1 MSKALVI
8 GSGLAGLVA
17 ALRLDEAGHDVTV
30 LTMGMGGLQLSQGT
44 VDILGYSPER
54 VANPIAAL
62 GDVDES
68 HPYRK
73 LGEQTVRESVTWLK
87 TLLGED
93 YLVGDIEANVVLPSV
108 VGALRPTALY
118 QPQMAAGVLKADT
131 DYTIVGI
138 KQYKDFYPELIAGNL
153 ARQELPGG
161 GKVTARAAWI
171 DFEVRSGEADA
182 SALTLARALD
192 RDEMIGKFA
201 WALSKVPGEGPI
213 GVPAILGYRRLDVA
227 KEVSRRLGREVFE
240 IPGLPPS
247 IPGMRLN
254 EALRRILLDRRIRLI
269 QGAQAIGFTTSGG
282 KIASVRTHAA
292 GRDVDYAADV
302 IVYAA
307 GGFESGALE
316 MTSYGEIR
324 ETLFDLPLVLPEG
337 SPVHGDYWG
346 DPQPLF
352 LVGVTTD
359 DAMRP
364 VGTDGKPVY
373 DNLTVAGSLL
383 AGSTRWEEKSGEGIA
398 IASAWV
404 AARTVSEV

>member
-292 GRDVDYAADV
+292 GRDDDYAADD

-307 GGFESGALE
+307 GGFE
-316 MTSYGEIR
+316 
-324 ETLFDLPLVLPEG
+324 
-337 SPVHGDYWG
+337 
-346 DPQPLF
+346 
-352 LVGVTTD
+352 
-359 DAMRP
+359 
-364 VGTDGKPVY
+364 
-373 DNLTVAGSLL
+373 
-383 AGSTRWEEKSGEGIA
+383 
-398 IASAWV
+398 
-404 AARTVSEV
+404 